1 MAKFYG
7 TIDSDLGKTDRTRR
21 GAKNIKTTAQSY
33 DGSVITVLN
42 YDNHGELIIN
52 IELND
57 DSDTHGKSELP
68 SFHGTLEQLMEC
80 FTDYKKEKNNV

>member
-7 TIDSDLGKTDRTRR
+7 TIEGIAKNNATGR
-21 GAKNIKTTAQSY
+21 GNKNIKVSAQSY
-33 DGSVITVLN
+33 DGSVITILN
-42 YDNHGELIIN
+42 YNKDNELIIN

-57 DSDTHGKSELP
+57 DSDVHGKSELP

-80 FTDYKKEKNNV
+80 FTNYRKEKMQ